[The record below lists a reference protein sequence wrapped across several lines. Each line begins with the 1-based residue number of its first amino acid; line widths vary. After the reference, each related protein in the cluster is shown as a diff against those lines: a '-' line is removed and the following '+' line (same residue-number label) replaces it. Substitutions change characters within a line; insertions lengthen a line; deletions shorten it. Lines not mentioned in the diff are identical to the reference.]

1 MAGYQKKSSK
11 NARLIALGFAAFILI
26 YLFGQLWGFANLK
39 LRTEQVDEDTIYDF
53 VRAQGTVFRSE
64 QLIEPVSASGVMVYN
79 CADGDEVA
87 MSEEVA
93 AVYSDSTVSTV
104 NNQLEQLQHEL
115 DSLTKAQTAK
125 ATRYTAVSNLSSEI
139 NDQAGKIVDFVQ
151 DGVVEGISDQ
161 KDELVSLLNRKK
173 IALGQEESFEGRITE
188 LNAQISYLEQVKDQ
202 QRGVSVESPA
212 AGYFCKEVDGYEEVF
227 TAEALEDI
235 TYEGYQQLVS
245 SQPQT
250 VSDAVG
256 KIVTTHVW
264 YLGVDLD
271 NTQAQKF
278 ELGDSVRLDFKFANG
293 QTVTGEVVQ
302 IIPDNERSNTVVIFE
317 CKDVSDR
324 MLKLR
329 QQSVDVKRL
338 TEELIAHYR
347 ALMLAALPG
356 GQALL
361 SGVSP
366 EEEKLYLEKGPRM
379 GQREASRAIRALG
392 NALEHMT
399 RGSDQRIELE
409 LALFSLSEPPQQVA
423 VQAVPAARPAVPA
436 QEAPRPFASAPVKP
450 FVSAPAASAPV
461 QEPSVEPA
469 PMQQS
474 EPEPA
479 PQPVEPP
486 KAEAAASAE
495 EAAAPPQREAPPAP
509 AQEVPAVQPQ
519 PEPKPEY
526 TADPA
531 LNKPRKV
538 AAEGINPFPQ
548 WAEVIKLLQEQ
559 DPMLYTYLKKS
570 KGYFDGTRV
579 LIDGGKTFRD
589 FIRANKESQKLIKKL
604 IAQVSGVAVPIG
616 PYESKTVNR
625 ASANAEES
633 LRKLEQLGLEV
644 SIEDSERKKR

>member
-1 MAGYQKKSSK
+1 MYQALYRKYRPQTFSDVVGQKSVTDTLR
-11 NARLIALGFAAFILI
+11 AQLETGRLSHA
-26 YLFGQLWGFANLK
+26 YLF
-39 LRTEQVDEDTIYDF
+39 T
-53 VRAQGTVFRSE
+53 GTRGTGKTS
-64 QLIEPVSASGVMVYN
+64 
-79 CADGDEVA
+79 CAKI
-87 MSEEVA
+87 
-93 AVYSDSTVSTV
+93 
-104 NNQLEQLQHEL
+104 L
-115 DSLTKAQTAK
+115 AK
-125 ATRYTAVSNLSSEI
+125 AVNCENPNHGDPCGVCPSCRAIDEGSCMDVLEIDAASN
-139 NDQAGKIVDFVQ
+139 N
-151 DGVVEGISDQ
+151 GV
-161 KDELVSLLNRKK
+161 
-173 IALGQEESFEGRITE
+173 
-188 LNAQISYLEQVKDQ
+188 
-202 QRGVSVESPA
+202 
-212 AGYFCKEVDGYEEVF
+212 
-227 TAEALEDI
+227 
-235 TYEGYQQLVS
+235 
-245 SQPQT
+245 
-250 VSDAVG
+250 
-256 KIVTTHVW
+256 
-264 YLGVDLD
+264 
-271 NTQAQKF
+271 
-278 ELGDSVRLDFKFANG
+278 DSVRVLRDDAIYTPG
-293 QTVTGEVVQ
+293 TVKMRVYIIDEVHMLSTAAFNALLKTLEE
-302 IIPDNERSNTVVIFE
+302 PPAHVIFILATTE
-317 CKDVSDR
+317 IQKVPETILSRCQRYDFARIVPEDIARRVEYIAGEEHLQLTTEGAELISRLADGAMRDALSILDTCAGVTSQIDASVVRKMAGVTDRSYLFRISDAIAAQDGATA
-324 MLKLR
+324 LACLAQLR

-379 GQREASRAIRALG
+379 GQREAIRAIRALG

-409 LALFSLSEPPQQVA
+409 LALFSLSEPPQQVT

-450 FVSAPAASAPV
+450 FVCAPAASAPV

-469 PMQQS
+469 PQS
-474 EPEPA
+474 
-479 PQPVEPP
+479 VEPP
-486 KAEAAASAE
+486 KAEAAASVE
-495 EAAAPPQREAPPAP
+495 EELPPLPEEPPVTSEAPPPWDEPAPAAPPQREAPPAP

-519 PEPKPEY
+519 PESKPEY

>member
-250 VSDAVG
+250 VSGAVG

-329 QQSVDVKRL
+329 QQSVDIIFTTYSGLRVSSDALRYEQNVPGVYVLDKTTIRFKPVEIIKDNGNFLLCEPRTGTDDAHTLSRL
-338 TEELIAHYR
+338 DLVILESGGTELKD
-347 ALMLAALPG
+347 G
-356 GQALL
+356 ALL
-361 SGVSP
+361 DEDTVKGVES
-366 EEEKLYLEKGPRM
+366 
-379 GQREASRAIRALG
+379 S
-392 NALEHMT
+392 NA
-399 RGSDQRIELE
+399 
-409 LALFSLSEPPQQVA
+409 
-423 VQAVPAARPAVPA
+423 
-436 QEAPRPFASAPVKP
+436 
-450 FVSAPAASAPV
+450 
-461 QEPSVEPA
+461 
-469 PMQQS
+469 
-474 EPEPA
+474 
-479 PQPVEPP
+479 
-486 KAEAAASAE
+486 
-495 EAAAPPQREAPPAP
+495 
-509 AQEVPAVQPQ
+509 
-519 PEPKPEY
+519 
-526 TADPA
+526 
-531 LNKPRKV
+531 
-538 AAEGINPFPQ
+538 
-548 WAEVIKLLQEQ
+548 
-559 DPMLYTYLKKS
+559 
-570 KGYFDGTRV
+570 GT
-579 LIDGGKTFRD
+579 
-589 FIRANKESQKLIKKL
+589 
-604 IAQVSGVAVPIG
+604 
-616 PYESKTVNR
+616 
-625 ASANAEES
+625 
-633 LRKLEQLGLEV
+633 
-644 SIEDSERKKR
+644 

>member
-1 MAGYQKKSSK
+1 M
-11 NARLIALGFAAFILI
+11 
-26 YLFGQLWGFANLK
+26 
-39 LRTEQVDEDTIYDF
+39 
-53 VRAQGTVFRSE
+53 
-64 QLIEPVSASGVMVYN
+64 
-79 CADGDEVA
+79 
-87 MSEEVA
+87 A

-293 QTVTGEVVQ
+293 QTVTGEVLQ

-329 QQSVDVKRL
+329 QQSVDIIFTTYSGLRVSS
-338 TEELIAHYR
+338 
-347 ALMLAALPG
+347 
-356 GQALL
+356 QALRYEQNVP
-361 SGVSP
+361 GVYVLD
-366 EEEKLYLEKGPRM
+366 KTT
-379 GQREASRAIRALG
+379 IR
-392 NALEHMT
+392 
-399 RGSDQRIELE
+399 
-409 LALFSLSEPPQQVA
+409 F
-423 VQAVPAARPAVPA
+423 
-436 QEAPRPFASAPVKP
+436 K
-450 FVSAPAASAPV
+450 
-461 QEPSVEPA
+461 
-469 PMQQS
+469 
-474 EPEPA
+474 
-479 PQPVEPP
+479 PVEII
-486 KAEAAASAE
+486 KDNGNFLLC
-495 EAAAPPQREAPPAP
+495 
-509 AQEVPAVQPQ
+509 
-519 PEPKPEY
+519 EPRTGTDDAHTLSRLDLVILESGGTELK
-526 TADPA
+526 DGA
-531 LNKPRKV
+531 LLDEDTV
-538 AAEGINPFPQ
+538 
-548 WAEVIKLLQEQ
+548 
-559 DPMLYTYLKKS
+559 
-570 KGYFDGTRV
+570 KGVESSNAGT
-579 LIDGGKTFRD
+579 
-589 FIRANKESQKLIKKL
+589 
-604 IAQVSGVAVPIG
+604 
-616 PYESKTVNR
+616 
-625 ASANAEES
+625 
-633 LRKLEQLGLEV
+633 
-644 SIEDSERKKR
+644 

>member
-1 MAGYQKKSSK
+1 MYRALYRKWRPQRFEDVVAQRGIVTALRNQIATGRVGHAYLFTGVRGTGKTSCAKIFAKAVNCLHPQNGDPCGECEICRGIDNGSILDVVEMDAASNNGVDDIRDLRDETAYTPSACHYKVYIIDEVHMLSTAAFNALLKTLEEPPAHVIFILATTEIQKVPATILSRCQRYDFTRIGPEDIAQRVEYIAGQEGLELSGEGAELISRLADGAMRDALSILDTCAGVTAKIDADVVRRMAGVTDRS
-11 NARLIALGFAAFILI
+11 
-26 YLFGQLWGFANLK
+26 YLF
-39 LRTEQVDEDTIYDF
+39 
-53 VRAQGTVFRSE
+53 
-64 QLIEPVSASGVMVYN
+64 
-79 CADGDEVA
+79 
-87 MSEEVA
+87 
-93 AVYSDSTVSTV
+93 
-104 NNQLEQLQHEL
+104 H
-115 DSLTKAQTAK
+115 
-125 ATRYTAVSNLSSEI
+125 
-139 NDQAGKIVDFVQ
+139 
-151 DGVVEGISDQ
+151 ISD
-161 KDELVSLLNRKK
+161 
-173 IALGQEESFEGRITE
+173 
-188 LNAQISYLEQVKDQ
+188 
-202 QRGVSVESPA
+202 
-212 AGYFCKEVDGYEEVF
+212 
-227 TAEALEDI
+227 ALEAQDAAAALA
-235 TYEGYQQLVS
+235 QL
-245 SQPQT
+245 
-250 VSDAVG
+250 
-256 KIVTTHVW
+256 
-264 YLGVDLD
+264 
-271 NTQAQKF
+271 AQ
-278 ELGDSVRLDFKFANG
+278 
-293 QTVTGEVVQ
+293 
-302 IIPDNERSNTVVIFE
+302 
-317 CKDVSDR
+317 
-324 MLKLR
+324 LR

-379 GQREASRAIRALG
+379 VQREAIRAIRALG

-450 FVSAPAASAPV
+450 FVCAPAASAPV
-461 QEPSVEPA
+461 QETSVEPA

-479 PQPVEPP
+479 PQPVELP

-495 EAAAPPQREAPPAP
+495 EELPPLPEEPPVTSEAPPPWDEPAPAAPPQREAPPAP
-509 AQEVPAVQPQ
+509 AQEVPAAQPQ

-633 LRKLEQLGLEV
+633 LHKLEQLGLEV

>member
-1 MAGYQKKSSK
+1 M
-11 NARLIALGFAAFILI
+11 
-26 YLFGQLWGFANLK
+26 
-39 LRTEQVDEDTIYDF
+39 DEDTIYDF

-329 QQSVDVKRL
+329 QQSVDIIFTTYSGLRVSS
-338 TEELIAHYR
+338 
-347 ALMLAALPG
+347 
-356 GQALL
+356 QALRYEQNVP
-361 SGVSP
+361 GVYVLD
-366 EEEKLYLEKGPRM
+366 KTT
-379 GQREASRAIRALG
+379 IR
-392 NALEHMT
+392 
-399 RGSDQRIELE
+399 
-409 LALFSLSEPPQQVA
+409 F
-423 VQAVPAARPAVPA
+423 
-436 QEAPRPFASAPVKP
+436 K
-450 FVSAPAASAPV
+450 
-461 QEPSVEPA
+461 
-469 PMQQS
+469 
-474 EPEPA
+474 
-479 PQPVEPP
+479 PVEII
-486 KAEAAASAE
+486 KDNGNFLLC
-495 EAAAPPQREAPPAP
+495 
-509 AQEVPAVQPQ
+509 
-519 PEPKPEY
+519 EPRTGTDDAHTLSRLDLVILESGGTELK
-526 TADPA
+526 DGA
-531 LNKPRKV
+531 LLDEDTV
-538 AAEGINPFPQ
+538 
-548 WAEVIKLLQEQ
+548 
-559 DPMLYTYLKKS
+559 
-570 KGYFDGTRV
+570 KGVESSNAGT
-579 LIDGGKTFRD
+579 
-589 FIRANKESQKLIKKL
+589 
-604 IAQVSGVAVPIG
+604 
-616 PYESKTVNR
+616 
-625 ASANAEES
+625 
-633 LRKLEQLGLEV
+633 
-644 SIEDSERKKR
+644 

>member
-1 MAGYQKKSSK
+1 M
-11 NARLIALGFAAFILI
+11 
-26 YLFGQLWGFANLK
+26 
-39 LRTEQVDEDTIYDF
+39 
-53 VRAQGTVFRSE
+53 
-64 QLIEPVSASGVMVYN
+64 
-79 CADGDEVA
+79 
-87 MSEEVA
+87 
-93 AVYSDSTVSTV
+93 
-104 NNQLEQLQHEL
+104 
-115 DSLTKAQTAK
+115 
-125 ATRYTAVSNLSSEI
+125 
-139 NDQAGKIVDFVQ
+139 
-151 DGVVEGISDQ
+151 
-161 KDELVSLLNRKK
+161 
-173 IALGQEESFEGRITE
+173 
-188 LNAQISYLEQVKDQ
+188 
-202 QRGVSVESPA
+202 
-212 AGYFCKEVDGYEEVF
+212 
-227 TAEALEDI
+227 
-235 TYEGYQQLVS
+235 
-245 SQPQT
+245 
-250 VSDAVG
+250 
-256 KIVTTHVW
+256 
-264 YLGVDLD
+264 
-271 NTQAQKF
+271 
-278 ELGDSVRLDFKFANG
+278 
-293 QTVTGEVVQ
+293 
-302 IIPDNERSNTVVIFE
+302 
-317 CKDVSDR
+317 
-324 MLKLR
+324 
-329 QQSVDVKRL
+329 KRL

-379 GQREASRAIRALG
+379 GQREAIRAIRALG

-423 VQAVPAARPAVPA
+423 VQAAPVARPAVPA

-486 KAEAAASAE
+486 KAEAAAPAE
-495 EAAAPPQREAPPAP
+495 EELPPLPEEPPVTSEAPPPWDEPALAAPPQREAPPAP
-509 AQEVPAVQPQ
+509 AQEVPAAQPQ

>member
-271 NTQAQKF
+271 NTQA
-278 ELGDSVRLDFKFANG
+278 
-293 QTVTGEVVQ
+293 
-302 IIPDNERSNTVVIFE
+302 
-317 CKDVSDR
+317 
-324 MLKLR
+324 
-329 QQSVDVKRL
+329 
-338 TEELIAHYR
+338 
-347 ALMLAALPG
+347 
-356 GQALL
+356 
-361 SGVSP
+361 
-366 EEEKLYLEKGPRM
+366 
-379 GQREASRAIRALG
+379 
-392 NALEHMT
+392 
-399 RGSDQRIELE
+399 
-409 LALFSLSEPPQQVA
+409 
-423 VQAVPAARPAVPA
+423 
-436 QEAPRPFASAPVKP
+436 
-450 FVSAPAASAPV
+450 
-461 QEPSVEPA
+461 
-469 PMQQS
+469 
-474 EPEPA
+474 
-479 PQPVEPP
+479 
-486 KAEAAASAE
+486 
-495 EAAAPPQREAPPAP
+495 
-509 AQEVPAVQPQ
+509 
-519 PEPKPEY
+519 
-526 TADPA
+526 
-531 LNKPRKV
+531 
-538 AAEGINPFPQ
+538 
-548 WAEVIKLLQEQ
+548 
-559 DPMLYTYLKKS
+559 
-570 KGYFDGTRV
+570 
-579 LIDGGKTFRD
+579 
-589 FIRANKESQKLIKKL
+589 
-604 IAQVSGVAVPIG
+604 
-616 PYESKTVNR
+616 
-625 ASANAEES
+625 
-633 LRKLEQLGLEV
+633 
-644 SIEDSERKKR
+644 

>member
-1 MAGYQKKSSK
+1 MLSTAAFNALLKTLEEPPAHVIFILATTEIQKVPATILSRCQRYDFTRIGPEDIAQRVEYIAGQEGLELSGEGAELISRLADGAMRDALSILDTCAGVTAKIDADVVRRMAGVTDRS
-11 NARLIALGFAAFILI
+11 
-26 YLFGQLWGFANLK
+26 YLF
-39 LRTEQVDEDTIYDF
+39 
-53 VRAQGTVFRSE
+53 
-64 QLIEPVSASGVMVYN
+64 
-79 CADGDEVA
+79 
-87 MSEEVA
+87 
-93 AVYSDSTVSTV
+93 
-104 NNQLEQLQHEL
+104 H
-115 DSLTKAQTAK
+115 
-125 ATRYTAVSNLSSEI
+125 
-139 NDQAGKIVDFVQ
+139 
-151 DGVVEGISDQ
+151 ISD
-161 KDELVSLLNRKK
+161 
-173 IALGQEESFEGRITE
+173 
-188 LNAQISYLEQVKDQ
+188 
-202 QRGVSVESPA
+202 
-212 AGYFCKEVDGYEEVF
+212 
-227 TAEALEDI
+227 ALEAQDAAAALA
-235 TYEGYQQLVS
+235 QL
-245 SQPQT
+245 
-250 VSDAVG
+250 
-256 KIVTTHVW
+256 
-264 YLGVDLD
+264 
-271 NTQAQKF
+271 AQ
-278 ELGDSVRLDFKFANG
+278 
-293 QTVTGEVVQ
+293 
-302 IIPDNERSNTVVIFE
+302 
-317 CKDVSDR
+317 
-324 MLKLR
+324 LR

-379 GQREASRAIRALG
+379 GQREAIRAIRALG

-450 FVSAPAASAPV
+450 FVCAPAASAPV
-461 QEPSVEPA
+461 QETSVEPA

-495 EAAAPPQREAPPAP
+495 EELPPLPEEPPVTSEAPPPWDEPAPAAPPQREAPPAP
-509 AQEVPAVQPQ
+509 AQEVSAAQPQ

-526 TADPA
+526 TGDPA